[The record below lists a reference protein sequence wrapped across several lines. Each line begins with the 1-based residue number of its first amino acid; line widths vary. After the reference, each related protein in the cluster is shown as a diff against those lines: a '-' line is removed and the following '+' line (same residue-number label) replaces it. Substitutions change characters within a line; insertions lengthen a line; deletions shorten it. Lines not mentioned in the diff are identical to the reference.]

1 MMPPE
6 KYVVDEHGKPVYA
19 LVPMEEMQRLARPDH
34 QDSLRIVNP
43 VRTMQEAINRH
54 TGVRKA
60 ILLGP
65 ARSGTSVT
73 CRLLNTHP
81 KILMTY
87 ESIYSPFLQE
97 LDTRTLLAYYYEVA
111 KQRRHLD
118 SAVCL
123 EANKHK
129 PFAHQSNYDVFG
141 DKMIYSPSPAFR
153 EKLVRALRRTKIDK
167 CILLMRDPRALAA
180 STGKWKE
187 RRNREFTQSAPE
199 NYDLNKLM
207 DMWLTFATDILNIYT
222 NFPQVIV
229 TRYEDMVTRPE
240 EAFHRLLQFLGADAG
255 QCPPET
261 TASVHSRSLEAWKNT
276 LTEQEVNFIREKGG
290 TPMDKFGYR

>member
-6 KYVVDEHGKPVYA
+6 RFVVDKHGKPVYA
-19 LVPMEEMQRLARPDH
+19 LVPVEEMQRLTGPDH
-34 QDSLRIVNP
+34 QDSLKIVNP
-43 VRTMQEAINRH
+43 VRTMREAIHRH
-54 TGVRKA
+54 AGVRKA

-73 CRLLNTHP
+73 YRLLNTHP

-97 LDTRTLLAYYYEVA
+97 LDNKTLLAYYYEVA

-118 SAVCL
+118 RAVCP

-167 CILLMRDPRALAA
+167 CILLMRDPEPLQPPPTNGKKRETGNSPNRPRRLMI
-180 STGKWKE
+180 STNSWICG
-187 RRNREFTQSAPE
+187 
-199 NYDLNKLM
+199 
-207 DMWLTFATDILNIYT
+207 
-222 NFPQVIV
+222 
-229 TRYEDMVTRPE
+229 
-240 EAFHRLLQFLGADAG
+240 
-255 QCPPET
+255 
-261 TASVHSRSLEAWKNT
+261 
-276 LTEQEVNFIREKGG
+276 
-290 TPMDKFGYR
+290 